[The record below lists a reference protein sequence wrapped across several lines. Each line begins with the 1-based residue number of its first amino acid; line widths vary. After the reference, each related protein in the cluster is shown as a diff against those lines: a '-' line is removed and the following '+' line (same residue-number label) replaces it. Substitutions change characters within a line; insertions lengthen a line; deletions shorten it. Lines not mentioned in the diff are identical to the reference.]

1 MRVLVLSNLYP
12 PASLGGYE
20 LSCRDVVDRWRAQGH
35 ECLVLTTRTDG
46 EQPQDDPHVR
56 RELQWYWR
64 DHAFLRPRADLRL
77 RQERDNLAALR
88 RAVRDLRPDVA
99 SVWHMAGLSLQLLT
113 ALEEEGVPLV
123 LNVCDAWPSYGP
135 KADAWTSLTRHW
147 PVPRVLGVPTR
158 LPRLDAARASFVSQA
173 LLDDVRA
180 RGPWRF
186 PSAVVVGSGIDP
198 DDFPLLAAPP
208 AKEWQGRV
216 VVVGRIE
223 ARKGADVAV
232 RAMGQL
238 PGATL
243 RLVGPPRDDYLHELR
258 ALGPFTTESLPRS
271 ALRQVYADSDVLV
284 FPVRWEEPFGLV
296 PLEAMSQGVP
306 VVATRT
312 GGAADFLEHEVNCL
326 AVPVDDSD
334 AVAAAVRRLA
344 DDPALRTRLVTAGL
358 ETAARY
364 GVDVLASRLE
374 ELHRPPL
381 VTAPVEER
389 VASAA
394 WGRAADVSVVVSTHG
409 RRDLLA
415 GLLEHLDAQTSTAV
429 EVVVV
434 DNGSGDGT
442 WPLLASWC
450 GTTAL
455 PALVL
460 RVGFHDGPA
469 VPRNT
474 AVSLSSAPLLA
485 FTDDDCLPDP
495 DWVRSLVAPLS
506 DGTVA
511 LVQGRTLPEPHGWA
525 GPWGR
530 SLTVTGVTGLSET
543 ANLACRRADLLAAGG
558 FPALRLLDGRAF
570 GEDVLLGAAL
580 SRAGTTAHAPDALVH
595 HRVLPGSYRDF
606 VRERRRLGG
615 FAHLARTVPVVRR
628 QRWLG
633 VFLSRRTAAVD
644 VGLLGLLAAAR
655 GRRAG
660 LLLALPWAVLSW
672 RAAAGRPGRPRV
684 VRAAQVAAA
693 DVVGAG
699 SLVAASARSG
709 RAVL

>member
-1 MRVLVLSNLYP
+1 LVEG
-12 PASLGGYE
+12 A
-20 LSCRDVVDRWRAQGH
+20 
-35 ECLVLTTRTDG
+35 
-46 EQPQDDPHVR
+46 HVR
-56 RELQWYWR
+56 RELRWYWR

-77 RQERDNLAALR
+77 RQERANLAALR
-88 RAVRDLRPDVA
+88 RAVRDLRPEVA

-113 ALEEEGVPLV
+113 ALEEEGIPLV

-147 PVPRVLGVPTR
+147 PMPRVLGVPTR
-158 LPRLDAARASFVSQA
+158 LPRLDSARAAFVSQA

-198 DDFPLLAAPP
+198 DDFPVLPAPP
-208 AKEWQGRV
+208 SKEWQGRV

-223 ARKGADVAV
+223 ARKGADVVV
-232 RAMGQL
+232 RALDQL
-238 PGATL
+238 PDATL
-243 RLVGPPRDDYLHELR
+243 RLVGPPRDDYLEDLR
-258 ALGPFTTESLPRS
+258 ALGRFTTESLPRS
-271 ALRQVYADSDVLV
+271 QLRQVYADADVLV

-344 DDPALRTRLVTAGL
+344 DDPALRTRLVSAGL
-358 ETAARY
+358 DTAARY

-374 ELHRPPL
+374 ELHQPPL
-381 VTAPVEER
+381 VTAPVEDR
-389 VASAA
+389 LASSA
-394 WGRAADVSVVVSTHG
+394 WGQAARVSVVVSTHS
-409 RRDLLA
+409 RCELLA
-415 GLLEHLDAQTSTAV
+415 GLLARLDAQRGAEL
-429 EVVVV
+429 EVVAV
-434 DNGSGDGT
+434 DNGSADGT

-450 GTTAL
+450 ASTQL

-460 RVGFHDGPA
+460 RLGFHDGPA

-474 AVSLSSAPLLA
+474 AIALSSAPLLA
-485 FTDDDCLPDP
+485 FTDDDCLPVAG
-495 DWVRSLVAPLS
+495 WATSLVAPLA
-506 DGTVA
+506 DEAVA
-511 LVQGRTLPEPHGWA
+511 VVQGRTLPEPDGWA

-543 ANLACRRADLLAAGG
+543 ANLACRRRDLVAVGG
-558 FPALRLLDGRAF
+558 FPAERVLGGRAF

-580 SRAGTTAHAPDALVH
+580 SRTGTTTYAPDALVH

-606 VRERRRLGG
+606 VRERQRLGG

-633 VFLSRRTAAVD
+633 LFLSRRTAAVD
-644 VGLLGLLAAAR
+644 LGLLGLVAAAR

-660 LLLALPWAVLSW
+660 LVLALPWAVLSW
-672 RAAAGRPGRPRV
+672 RAASGRPGRPRA

-693 DVVGAG
+693 DVVAAS
-699 SLVAASARSG
+699 SLVVASARSG